1 MDYSYY
7 NASRPQPYSL
17 YGLPTP
23 DQQPGTQTDD
33 AFADS
38 FPLNNTYNRNLAAF
52 DPSLR
57 FDASSSSFAPP
68 PGHSPPDSFTKQSV
82 SSNEVASAQQTG
94 PASLDHDENAMA
106 VGRSSSEEKESMIP
120 MQNKR
125 KAQNRAAQRA
135 FRERKERHVREL
147 EEKVTALEQESS
159 TLQADNE
166 RLKRE
171 LAKYATEN
179 EILRATSQHSHPAA
193 GNSSAHDQ
201 HPPEPMVTGPMK
213 YSPTDFY
220 SSLMPDGTGA
230 PPPPHHRITFCQ
242 VTGEK
247 LLDAGATW
255 DLIQNHGL
263 FKLGKVDIGDV
274 TDRLKGMAQCDGQGP
289 AFKEGQVRQ
298 AIEESVAAGRD
309 ELI

>member
-7 NASRPQPYSL
+7 TGPRPQPFSL

-23 DQQPGTQTDD
+23 DQQPQTQTDE

-38 FPLNNTYNRNLAAF
+38 FSLNNNYNQNFASF

-57 FDASSSSFAPP
+57 LDASSSSFAPP

-82 SSNEVASAQQTG
+82 SSNEVTSTQQAG
-94 PASLDHDENAMA
+94 SASLDGDENSMA
-106 VGRSSSEEKESMIP
+106 VGRSSSEEKESTIP
-120 MQNKR
+120 AQNKR

-135 FRERKERHVREL
+135 FRERKERHVRDL
-147 EEKVTALEQESS
+147 EEKVTALEQQFS
-159 TLQADNE
+159 TLQAANE

-179 EILRATSQHSHPAA
+179 EILRATSQQSHAAA

-201 HPPEPMVTGPMK
+201 PPPEPTVTGPMQ

-220 SSLMPDGTGA
+220 SSLMPDGAGT
-230 PPPPHHRITFCQ
+230 PPPLHRVIVCP

-255 DLIQNHGL
+255 DLIQSHRL
-263 FKLGKVDIGDV
+263 FKLGRVDIGDV
-274 TDRLKGMAQCDGQGP
+274 TERLKGMAVCDGQGP

-298 AIEESVAAGRD
+298 VIEESVAAGMD